1 MQGGMKMNRKVSFE
15 VRRSIPKSWNECL
28 AGFLSWKTA
37 QGAAPKTLQGHKEI
51 ISIFFRRF
59 PDAWSADCRE
69 RIAQF
74 LAQDGIAAATYNIRL
89 KSLAPFFEFAAREG
103 VFNKSPASDFR
114 MRKGESSRIVDHPM
128 GDLKNVLNIIGTETF
143 AGLRDTALF
152 IISIDTGIRPSE
164 ALQLLPSDIDF
175 LLGRAAIRAST
186 SKTRTARVVYFSE
199 KTAELIEKLILV
211 RPKEWHADVPVFC
224 TSYGTPWNTHSWT
237 VQLRRYAQKAGLKR
251 LSAYDL
257 RHQHAIEYLRNG
269 GDVFTLQKGM
279 GHSTLAMTERYLAI
293 SNDDL
298 KRAHE
303 KASPALG
310 LFSVYRK
317 RLGKIQDSMMGD

>member
-1 MQGGMKMNRKVSFE
+1 MSRTVFFD
-15 VRRSIPKSWNECL
+15 VRRNIPKSWKECL
-28 AGFLSWKTA
+28 ARFLSLKKA
-37 QGAAPKTLQGHKEI
+37 QGAAPRTLRGHNETI
-51 ISIFFRRF
+51 CLFFRRF

-89 KSLAPFFEFAAREG
+89 KSLGPFFEFAAREG
-103 VFNKSPASDFR
+103 AFRESPASDFKT
-114 MRKGESSRIVDHPM
+114 RKGESSRIVDHPM
-128 GDLKNVLNIIGTETF
+128 CDLKNVLNIMGTETF

-152 IISIDTGIRPSE
+152 IFSIDTGIRPSE
-164 ALQLLPSDIDF
+164 ALQLLPSDID
-175 LLGRAAIRAST
+175 LLIRRAAIRAST
-186 SKTRTARVVYFSE
+186 AKTRFGRVVYFSE
-199 KTAELIEKLILV
+199 KTAELVEKLIMV
-211 RPKEWHADVPVFC
+211 RPKEWHDDVPVFC

-298 KRAHE
+298 KRAHD
-303 KASPALG
+303 KASPVSAL
-310 LFSVYRK
+310 FPAHRK
-317 RLGKIQDSMMGD
+317 RVGKI